1 MPPKKTLTR
10 RDVRS
15 VMRKHLGKES
25 GDAILQKISKM
36 QEKRASM
43 TTIRQELKKQVRGEL
58 EKMEKELLNCLAVIF
73 GSKGRGG
80 LHE

>member
-58 EKMEKELLNCLAVIF
+58 QKIEKDLVNNVAIIF
-73 GSKGRGG
+73 GPKG
-80 LHE
+80 